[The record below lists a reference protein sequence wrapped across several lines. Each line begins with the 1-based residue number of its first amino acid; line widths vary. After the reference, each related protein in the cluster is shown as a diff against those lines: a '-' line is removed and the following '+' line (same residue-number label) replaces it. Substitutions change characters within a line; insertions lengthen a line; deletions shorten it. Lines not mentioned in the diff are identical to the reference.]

1 MEIIDSHIHPPLS
14 DGSNFNWFPE
24 SLAIASPN
32 EYVGYLKDAGITR
45 CCGAVIARPKGDDD
59 SANIARMNQSA
70 LEFGHKVGDFYMPGF
85 QLDLTDPDKACSD
98 LDYYY
103 HKEGVR
109 WIGEMFIQ
117 SLNQNSLIAAGAFE
131 VYDLA
136 QNLGIPVSIHNSR
149 MNIISQICNEFP
161 RLNVVL
167 SHVEMS
173 QGDLMAWLDFVR
185 QHTNLYIDPA
195 PSITSRFGLI
205 KKIVQEV
212 GAHKVVFGSGFPI
225 RSPKTAVASYLGSG
239 LNDLQLESVMSL
251 NFKQLTGLN

>member
-14 DGSNFNWFPE
+14 DGSNYNWFPE
-24 SLAIASPN
+24 SLAITSSI
-32 EYVGYLKDAGITR
+32 EFVSYLKEAGITK
-45 CCGAVIARPKGDDD
+45 CCGAVIARPKGDDY

-70 LEFGHKVGDFYMPGF
+70 LEFGHKLGDFYMPGF

-109 WIGEMFIQ
+109 WIGEMFMQ
-117 SLNQNSLIAAGAFE
+117 SLNQNALISAGAFE
-131 VYDLA
+131 VYDLT
-136 QNLGIPVSIHNSR
+136 QSLGIPVSIHNSR
-149 MNIISQICNEFP
+149 MNIISQICNGFP
-161 RLNVVL
+161 HLNVVL

-185 QHTNLYIDPA
+185 PITNLYIDPA
-195 PSITSRFGLI
+195 SNITSRFGLI
-205 KKIVQEV
+205 KKVVSEV

-225 RSPKTAVASYLGSG
+225 RCAKTAVASYLGSG
-239 LNDLQLESVMSL
+239 LNDLQLESVLSL